1 VDPAGRARFVPA
13 SARFVPFS
21 GRGMPMGMEHATV
34 VGDTSSLKCVRCAS
48 GFRLKPIPAGP
59 SHTPSAFPMKNRFA
73 IVACGLALLLAA
85 APMVCRAAVIYDN
98 LTQPSG
104 GSDGVGT
111 GGLVQGPLYDSFST
125 GTGSGFQLTS
135 VQLLLSN
142 GGGSAGTTSIGIYTN
157 NAVTSPPSPGSLLAT
172 IGTVTTASLSG
183 TASVWN
189 VSLGSPLSLAAGTRY
204 WVGLSTSNNASTQW
218 FYASSS
224 AGTGVANEYLSNSTG
239 NFANADIGPYQMSVN
254 VVPEPSVCVMA
265 LVSVASVGWGLR
277 RLRAPRALQS

>member
-1 VDPAGRARFVPA
+1 
-13 SARFVPFS
+13 
-21 GRGMPMGMEHATV
+21 
-34 VGDTSSLKCVRCAS
+34 
-48 GFRLKPIPAGP
+48 
-59 SHTPSAFPMKNRFA
+59 MKNRSA
-73 IVACGLALLLAA
+73 AVACGLALLLAA
-85 APMVCRAAVIYDN
+85 APIVCRAEVVYDN
-98 LTQPSG
+98 LAQASA

-142 GGGSAGTTSIGIYTN
+142 GGGSAGTTSIGIYN
-157 NAVTSPPSPGSLLAT
+157 NDTSTSPPSPGSLLAT

-189 VSLGSPLSLAAGTRY
+189 VSLGSSLSLAASTRY

-218 FYASSS
+218 WYAASDT
-224 AGTGVANEYLSNSTG
+224 GTGVANEFFSNSTG
-239 NFANADIGPYQMSVN
+239 NFVNAGDRPYQMAVN

-265 LVSVASVGWGLR
+265 LAGVASVGWGLR
-277 RLRAPRALQS
+277 RRRTPRALQS